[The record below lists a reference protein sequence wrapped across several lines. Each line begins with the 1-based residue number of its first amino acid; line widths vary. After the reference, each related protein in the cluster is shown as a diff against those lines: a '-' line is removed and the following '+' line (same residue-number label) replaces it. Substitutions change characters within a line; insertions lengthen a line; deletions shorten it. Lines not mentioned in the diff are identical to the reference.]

1 MSIATQV
8 WCQLKWCIMSVYLI
22 HSKCADESNSWP
34 SSSSCSHPP
43 RKLDGA
49 RSCSIQLSGW
59 NEHCCTTFMSC
70 QMVHHDHIS
79 YSQQMCWCIK
89 LMIDEHCHPES
100 WTEQGL
106 APSSSLGGMST
117 AEPPISYPQQ
127 WWRWWWAMSF
137 HNRFWTLADLAIS
150 RNDCGTTWL
159 SSSPN
164 SLWNKSQAN
173 RLGCWLL
180 LMKKGCI
187 VFS

>member
-1 MSIATQV
+1 MLEGALTHACCLQLWLIQQQPINCIIIKGPQQKEAMS
-8 WCQLKWCIMSVYLI
+8 WCIELMI
-22 HSKCADESNSWP
+22 D
-34 SSSSCSHPP
+34 
-43 RKLDGA
+43 
-49 RSCSIQLSGW
+49 
-59 NEHCCTTFMSC
+59 EHCNPSLMSA
-70 QMVHHDHIS
+70 QMVHHERIS
-79 YSQQMCWCIK
+79 YSQQMCWWIK
-89 LMIDEHCHPES
+89 LMTDEHCHPES

-180 LMKKGCI
+180 LMKKGCM